1 MENFT
6 PYSAAIGGLLIGL
19 AAVLLMAMNGRVMGI
34 SGILGQLVWPAPG
47 DVGWRIAFIVGL
59 VAAPVAYGLIAM
71 GGLPQVTVDV
81 SAALVVLGGLLVG
94 IGTRFGGG
102 CTSGHGVC
110 GMARFSVRSIT
121 ATVTFVAVAMVTVYV
136 TRHLIGV

>member
-6 PYSAAIGGLLIGL
+6 PYSAAIGGLLIGV
-19 AAVLLMAMNGRVMGI
+19 AAVLLMAMNGRIMGI
-34 SGILGQLVWPAPG
+34 SGILGQLVIPAPG
-47 DVGWRIAFIVGL
+47 DIAWRVAFVVGL

-81 SAALVVLGGLLVG
+81 SALTVVLGGLLVG

-110 GMARFSVRSIT
+110 GMARFSVRSIS
-121 ATVTFVAVAMVTVYV
+121 ATVTFVAVAMLTVYV
-136 TRHLIGV
+136 TRHLMGI